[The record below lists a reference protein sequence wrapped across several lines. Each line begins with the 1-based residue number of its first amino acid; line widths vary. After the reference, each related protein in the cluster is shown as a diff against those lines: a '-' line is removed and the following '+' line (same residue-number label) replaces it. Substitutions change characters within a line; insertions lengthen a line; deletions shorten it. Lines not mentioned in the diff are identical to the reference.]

1 MPDVQDNTAAQAAE
15 TEQAAQAVD
24 QNTQSPAE
32 SPATDGAAVV
42 DTAPDAQ
49 APATDAD
56 VADAADAAKA
66 DENGQAEVV
75 HPAVG
80 EMNAL
85 RASIKNELTSILTG
99 IRTRVHNGEAHLVS
113 LIERL

>member
-24 QNTQSPAE
+24 QNAQAPAE
-32 SPATDGAAVV
+32 TPATDGAAVA

-56 VADAADAAKA
+56 VAEAADVAKD
-66 DENGQAEVV
+66 DEQAVPDAV

-80 EMNAL
+80 ELNAL

-99 IRTRVHNGEAHLVS
+99 IRTRVHNGEAHLVA